1 LVLDDTLDAAERLVE
16 LGSSAGVALGR
27 ERSVDDQVLWNL
39 TVLGEA
45 TKRLSA
51 AVRHRYPDVPWTE
64 MAETRDR
71 VVHHYEGMDWEVVTQ
86 ILRED
91 LPPLL
96 PRLREIRDEL
106 SAEADAAL

>member
-1 LVLDDTLDAAERLVE
+1 
-16 LGSSAGVALGR
+16 
-27 ERSVDDQVLWNL
+27 
-39 TVLGEA
+39 
-45 TKRLSA
+45 
-51 AVRHRYPDVPWTE
+51 
-64 MAETRDR
+64 
-71 VVHHYEGMDWEVVTQ
+71 VVHHYEGVDWEVVTQ